1 MRKRK
6 VWACAVLS
14 AAMAASLMT
23 GCGSSKTTDGGT
35 AASADTK
42 AAGETTAEK
51 GAETDASKTAEEPV
65 TLKWYMSLNPV
76 DADTDKVI
84 AALNEYTK
92 EKIGVT
98 IDYTVIAN
106 PDYKEKMPTLIN
118 SGEYFDICFTADWTT
133 NYVQF
138 VAKDAF
144 MDITDAVKQYAPETY
159 EFIPES
165 LWKAVSVNGKIYG
178 VPSYKE
184 MGWQSGFFVN
194 STMAEKYG
202 IDLSSVKTLEDY
214 TEVLKTVK
222 EKADAAGEDVI
233 GLSGL
238 GSSGGSFNMLYPYES
253 LSGSRVLPGAA
264 AVPEYEYF
272 KDQTGVF
279 NQYATQEYMDYCKLV
294 RSWYE
299 AGYMSKDPVNYDT
312 DIANR
317 DNDFKNGKLFS
328 YIISYAP
335 GAAEAE
341 AAKTGHGVTFV
352 PLMDP
357 LFETKNARGGILAI
371 SSASEHPDKALE
383 LINLLN
389 TDEYVGTLIRHGI
402 EGQHYSAVGDNQ
414 VDRTMGGTLKIE
426 DNGYVD
432 YTYGWQFG
440 TPFNQKWDISYPD
453 NIEQLFEEYNAKAIT
468 APHNGFTLDNSPVET
483 EIAAISNVVDENAKA
498 LESGM
503 VDPEVYIPQFLD
515 ALNKNGVEDLL
526 AEISKQLT
534 ENGYQ

>member
-184 MGWQSGFFVN
+184 MGW
-194 STMAEKYG
+194 
-202 IDLSSVKTLEDY
+202 
-214 TEVLKTVK
+214 
-222 EKADAAGEDVI
+222 
-233 GLSGL
+233 
-238 GSSGGSFNMLYPYES
+238 
-253 LSGSRVLPGAA
+253 
-264 AVPEYEYF
+264 
-272 KDQTGVF
+272 
-279 NQYATQEYMDYCKLV
+279 
-294 RSWYE
+294 
-299 AGYMSKDPVNYDT
+299 
-312 DIANR
+312 
-317 DNDFKNGKLFS
+317 
-328 YIISYAP
+328 
-335 GAAEAE
+335 
-341 AAKTGHGVTFV
+341 
-352 PLMDP
+352 
-357 LFETKNARGGILAI
+357 
-371 SSASEHPDKALE
+371 
-383 LINLLN
+383 
-389 TDEYVGTLIRHGI
+389 
-402 EGQHYSAVGDNQ
+402 
-414 VDRTMGGTLKIE
+414 
-426 DNGYVD
+426 
-432 YTYGWQFG
+432 
-440 TPFNQKWDISYPD
+440 
-453 NIEQLFEEYNAKAIT
+453 
-468 APHNGFTLDNSPVET
+468 
-483 EIAAISNVVDENAKA
+483 
-498 LESGM
+498 
-503 VDPEVYIPQFLD
+503 
-515 ALNKNGVEDLL
+515 
-526 AEISKQLT
+526 
-534 ENGYQ
+534 

>member
-42 AAGETTAEK
+42 AAGETTTEK

-253 LSGSRVLPGAA
+253 LSGSRALPGAA

-341 AAKTGHGVTFV
+341 AAKTG
-352 PLMDP
+352 
-357 LFETKNARGGILAI
+357 
-371 SSASEHPDKALE
+371 
-383 LINLLN
+383 
-389 TDEYVGTLIRHGI
+389 HGI